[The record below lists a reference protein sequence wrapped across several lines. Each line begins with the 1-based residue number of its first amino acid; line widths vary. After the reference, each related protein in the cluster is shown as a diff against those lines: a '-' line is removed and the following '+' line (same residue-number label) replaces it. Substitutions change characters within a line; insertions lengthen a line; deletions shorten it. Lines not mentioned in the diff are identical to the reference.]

1 MTATESA
8 PGQQAGIPTCYRHP
22 RRETYT
28 RCTRCDRHIC
38 ADCMREA
45 PVGHQCVQCVKDGN
59 KTVRQART
67 VLGGQVSARPVV
79 TYAIIAVT
87 VLAYVAEL
95 AKPGIVGQFDFL
107 GNGLVRGGN
116 MYLPVSGVAVP
127 GFHAVGV
134 AHGQWY
140 RLFTYAFLHS
150 LPTEPPL
157 GIAHIIMNMW
167 SLWILG
173 PLVEEV
179 TGRLRFAVLYLVSAL
194 GGSVMAFLIAPNVA
208 SYGASGAIFGL
219 AGAYFVICRRLKRD
233 VTYANRLV
241 LYSVIWLA
249 ASAWFTSWE
258 GHLGG
263 LLAGGALALAYAYAP
278 ARHRTLVQAGAAAGI
293 VALAIMLVALK
304 TSQIN
309 ATVL

>member
-1 MTATESA
+1 MTATEPA
-8 PGQQAGIPTCYRHP
+8 PGQQAEIPTCYRHS

-38 ADCMREA
+38 PDCMREA

-67 VLGGQVSARPVV
+67 VLGGQVSTRPVV
-79 TYAIIAVT
+79 TYVIIAIT

-95 AKPGIVGQFDFL
+95 AKPGIVDQLDFL

-127 GFHAVGV
+127 GFHAIGV

-140 RLFTYAFLHS
+140 RLITYAFLHL

-208 SYGASGAIFGL
+208 ALGASGAIFGL
-219 AGAYFVICRRLKRD
+219 AGAYFVISRRLNRD

-278 ARHRTLVQAGAAAGI
+278 ARHRTLVQAGATAGI
-293 VALAIMLVALK
+293 VVLAIALVALK
-304 TSQIN
+304 TSQID
-309 ATVL
+309 ATVF